1 MKLFKNVRV
10 ILPDKVVAGLVLF
23 SDKIQRVIKVDND
36 DEDELI
42 NKYENLHNDLEVIAG
57 QGRYLAPGFIDIHVH
72 GSAGADSMDACPEA
86 LDEIKSSL
94 IKTGVTSFLPTT
106 TTMSGEKIRSALGV
120 IKQQMQK
127 KDKTARMIGV
137 HLEGPFI
144 NCEYRGAQNP
154 GHIAD
159 PDTDLIADYKDI
171 IELVTLAPEVEGA
184 KKLIVYLQE
193 NGIVASAGHTGAGY
207 DDIIR
212 ARQWGLKHVTHLF
225 NAMTGLHHRRPG
237 VVGAALASDLSCELI
252 ADLIHIHPAVIN
264 IVLQAK
270 SLDRIIL
277 VTDQIRAGTLQ
288 AGRYDLGGQEVTV
301 KNGEARLENGDL
313 AGSVLT
319 LDQAVRNIWKISSLE
334 LFDIIKMV
342 SLNPARLLEKEDK
355 IGQIAKGNRAD
366 FVLLDEEL
374 EVSAVYKKGNRCKW

>member
-10 ILPDKVVAGLVLF
+10 ILPDKVITGMVLF
-23 SDKIQRVIKVDND
+23 SNKIQGIIKVDND

-106 TTMSGEKIRSALGV
+106 ITMSGEKIRSALGV